1 MGNNPSSSCTAV
13 PSAAACRT
21 DHVVALLGGALAA
34 SIYHVSCGSIM
45 LWNSAQK
52 HWSPPPHGKMH
63 AVRRWIRS
71 ALHPAE
77 HALEASSC
85 PSYPPS
91 AFYLSQLQNASFS
104 ASGKELLGRQNEF
117 EAKTLIKP
125 RTRARRMVRSHT
137 QARPCNALGGVRA
150 SDAAVFIRGN
160 HTVGRGYRSLSYPY
174 K

>member
-1 MGNNPSSSCTAV
+1 MGNNLSSSCTAV

-52 HWSPPPHGKMH
+52 HWSPPPHGKMQ

-77 HALEASSC
+77 HALEASSWGC
-85 PSYPPS
+85 MALLSRHGGKDFSVVTTAINNPS
-91 AFYLSQLQNASFS
+91 
-104 ASGKELLGRQNEF
+104 
-117 EAKTLIKP
+117 
-125 RTRARRMVRSHT
+125 RRKAAHDH
-137 QARPCNALGGVRA
+137 GGVFGRSTNCDTMLGFAGSESDTRIGFAA
-150 SDAAVFIRGN
+150 SLRK
-160 HTVGRGYRSLSYPY
+160 HTVYTVRTW
-174 K
+174 

>member
-1 MGNNPSSSCTAV
+1 MSRSRVQLCVEIRGAAV

-52 HWSPPPHGKMH
+52 HWSPPPHGKMQ

-77 HALEASSC
+77 HALEASSWSPHGVRFSSTEESNSR
-85 PSYPPS
+85 PSELGWRK
-91 AFYLSQLQNASFS
+91 FYYSS
-104 ASGKELLGRQNEF
+104 K
-117 EAKTLIKP
+117 
-125 RTRARRMVRSHT
+125 RTDTAERTVMPDARHSHSIL
-137 QARPCNALGGVRA
+137 QARSLQISELA
-150 SDAAVFIRGN
+150 SDRFSTNPR
-160 HTVGRGYRSLSYPY
+160 
-174 K
+174 

>member
-52 HWSPPPHGKMH
+52 HWSPPPHGKMQ

-77 HALEASSC
+77 HALEASSW
-85 PSYPPS
+85 S
-91 AFYLSQLQNASFS
+91 
-104 ASGKELLGRQNEF
+104 
-117 EAKTLIKP
+117 
-125 RTRARRMVRSHT
+125 SH
-137 QARPCNALGGVRA
+137 GVRFRGMEERISPPFGHQSKFRLDETTRTITARCLVGAQFAISCCA
-150 SDAAVFIRGN
+150 SQDL
-160 HTVGRGYRSLSYPY
+160 SLRFETSRTD
-174 K
+174 

>member
-1 MGNNPSSSCTAV
+1 MGNNLSSSCTAV

-52 HWSPPPHGKMH
+52 HWSPPPHGKMQ

-77 HALEASSC
+77 HALEASSW
-85 PSYPPS
+85 S
-91 AFYLSQLQNASFS
+91 
-104 ASGKELLGRQNEF
+104 
-117 EAKTLIKP
+117 
-125 RTRARRMVRSHT
+125 SH
-137 QARPCNALGGVRA
+137 GVRFRGMEERISQRISKLSKNRLDKKLRKITAQLFDGAHFAISCCA
-150 SDAAVFIRGN
+150 SQDLSLRFE
-160 HTVGRGYRSLSYPY
+160 TSRSDRLGANVQ
-174 K
+174 